1 MEFFNISKY
10 AGPVKVF
17 ALKEFHNF
25 AHTITAAQ
33 VHWAPSTGYLLRS
46 VICLQPMARPLAFM
60 LRWRSPPNISPVI
73 LDQDELCKLAS
84 LRGGG

>member
-33 VHWAPSTGYLLRS
+33 VHCAPSTGYLLRS
-46 VICLQPMARPLAFM
+46 VICLQPMARPLAF
-60 LRWRSPPNISPVI
+60 II